1 MLHKLNCA
9 LQINTLSCRFFWV
22 GCVYGR
28 ANDAE
33 RFGFFCHAALEFLLQ
48 NGFNPVR
55 NTVSLVVIKSFTF
68 YFFEESINSL
78 AFTIHFLSL
87 TWVKHK
93 C

>member
-1 MLHKLNCA
+1 MLHKLNYA

-55 NTVSLVVIKSFTF
+55 NTV
-68 YFFEESINSL
+68 
-78 AFTIHFLSL
+78 
-87 TWVKHK
+87 
-93 C
+93 